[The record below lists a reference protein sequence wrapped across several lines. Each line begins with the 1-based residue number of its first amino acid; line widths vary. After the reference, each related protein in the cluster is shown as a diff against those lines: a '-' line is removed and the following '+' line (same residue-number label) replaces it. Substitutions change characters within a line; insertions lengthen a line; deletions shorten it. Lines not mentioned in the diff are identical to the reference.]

1 MPLLLIDTGTG
12 AFDFSHSYLYRFDS
26 VANLVFTDAD
36 VGAVPYVPTSAEATE
51 AAAEYQAWCVRAGQ
65 PLNQQ
70 VVTLLTNADAVKAE
84 LLAYVDKQTAK
95 FEDNLNKEMYFTS
108 SLGFKVNGDRRTKDN
123 LQDLITF
130 FDLQAK
136 EGKISYRDYD
146 NQDQALT
153 KEQLQ
158 TLLTE
163 HVTNGQ
169 MLYTIKWQLQ
179 SKINAAESLD
189 DLHNITI
196 AFPMCDFSKK
206 ADVDTG
212 LVE

>member
-1 MPLLLIDTGTG
+1 MLFIETNNQVYEGN
-12 AFDFSHSYLYRFDS
+12 SYLFRFNA
-26 VANLVFTDAD
+26 VEKLVFTDQELS
-36 VGAVPYVPTSAEATE
+36 VSPYVCTNGE
-51 AAAEYQAWCVRAGQ
+51 AALCVKEYQDWCDQFSQ
-65 PLNQQ
+65 PVHSDLIAE
-70 VVTLLTNADAVKAE
+70 VSGLETVKSSLLQYIDA
-84 LLAYVDKQTAK
+84 QTAK
-95 FEDNLNKEMYFTS
+95 FEDNLNKDMYFTS

-136 EGKISYRDYD
+136 EGKIQYRDYD
-146 NQDQALT
+146 NQDQTLT

-169 MLYTIKWQLQ
+169 MLYNLKWQLQ
-179 SKINAAESLD
+179 SKVKSAESLD

-196 AFPMCDFSKK
+196 AFPMMDFSPK
-206 ADVDTG
+206 AEEDIETG
-212 LVE
+212 LAE

>member
-1 MPLLLIDTGTG
+1 MLFIETNNQIYEKDSYLFRFNAVEKLVFVDQELNASPYVCTNEEAALCVKEYQDWCSKFSQPVHSDLIAEVSGLENAKSSLLQYIDT
-12 AFDFSHSYLYRFDS
+12 
-26 VANLVFTDAD
+26 
-36 VGAVPYVPTSAEATE
+36 
-51 AAAEYQAWCVRAGQ
+51 
-65 PLNQQ
+65 
-70 VVTLLTNADAVKAE
+70 
-84 LLAYVDKQTAK
+84 QTAK

-136 EGKISYRDYD
+136 KGKIQYRDYD

-179 SKINAAESLD
+179 SKVKAATSLD
-189 DLHNITI
+189 DLHSITI
-196 AFPMCDFSKK
+196 AFPMTDFSVK
-206 ADVDTG
+206 AEENIETG
-212 LVE
+212 LAE

>member
-1 MPLLLIDTGTG
+1 MLFIETNNQVYERN
-12 AFDFSHSYLYRFDS
+12 SYLFRFNA
-26 VANLVFTDAD
+26 VEKLVFTNQELS
-36 VGAVPYVPTSAEATE
+36 VSPYVCTNEE
-51 AAAEYQAWCVRAGQ
+51 AALCVKEYQDWCDQFSQ
-65 PLNQQ
+65 PVYSDLIAE
-70 VVTLLTNADAVKAE
+70 VSGLETVKSSLLQYIDA
-84 LLAYVDKQTAK
+84 QTTK
-95 FEDNLNKEMYFTS
+95 FEDNLNKDMYFTS

-136 EGKISYRDYD
+136 EGKIQYRDYD
-146 NQDQALT
+146 NQDQTLT

-169 MLYTIKWQLQ
+169 MLYNLKWQLQ
-179 SKINAAESLD
+179 SKVKSAESLN

-196 AFPMCDFSKK
+196 AFPMMDFSPK
-206 ADVDTG
+206 AEEDIETG
-212 LVE
+212 LAE

>member
-1 MPLLLIDTGTG
+1 MLFIETNDQIYKEN
-12 AFDFSHSYLYRFDS
+12 SYLFRFNA
-26 VANLVFTDAD
+26 VEKLAFTDQELNAS
-36 VGAVPYVPTSAEATE
+36 PYVCTNEE
-51 AAAEYQAWCVRAGQ
+51 AALCVKEYQDWCNKFSQ
-65 PLNQQ
+65 PVHLDLIAE
-70 VVTLLTNADAVKAE
+70 VSGLETVKAS
-84 LLAYVDKQTAK
+84 LLQYIDAQTAK
-95 FEDNLNKEMYFTS
+95 FEDNLNKDMYFTS

-136 EGKISYRDYD
+136 EGKIQYRDYD
-146 NQDQALT
+146 NQDQSLT

-169 MLYTIKWQLQ
+169 MLYNVKWQLQ
-179 SKINAAESLD
+179 SKVKNAESLD

-196 AFPMCDFSKK
+196 AFPMMDFSAK
-206 ADVDTG
+206 AEEDIETG
-212 LVE
+212 LAE

>member
-1 MPLLLIDTGTG
+1 MLFKEFHGVSIP
-12 AFDFSHSYLYRFDS
+12 AHSYLYRFGS
-26 VANLVFTDAD
+26 VDKLVYCSED
-36 VGAVPYVPTSAEATE
+36 VGASPYVPTSEQAN
-51 AAAEYQAWCVRAGQ
+51 AALTEYQAWCSEF
-65 PLNQQ
+65 NQQ
-70 VVTLLTNADAVKAE
+70 QNADLIGLLSNVEASKAM
-84 LLAYVDKQTAK
+84 LLSEVDKQTAK

-136 EGKISYRDYD
+136 DSKISYRDYD

-169 MLYTIKWQLQ
+169 MLYTMKWQLQ
-179 SKINAAESLD
+179 SKINAATSLD
-189 DLHNITI
+189 ELHDITI
-196 AFPMCDFSKK
+196 AFPMSDFSKK

>member
-1 MPLLLIDTGTG
+1 MLFIETTNQIYKKN
-12 AFDFSHSYLYRFDS
+12 SYLFRFS
-26 VANLVFTDAD
+26 AVEKLVFTDQELDAS
-36 VGAVPYVPTSAEATE
+36 PYVCSNEE
-51 AAAEYQAWCVRAGQ
+51 AALCVKEYQDWCSKFSQ
-65 PLNQQ
+65 PVYSDLIAE
-70 VVTLLTNADAVKAE
+70 VSGLESAKSSLLQYIDT
-84 LLAYVDKQTAK
+84 QTAK

-136 EGKISYRDYD
+136 EGKIQYRDYD

-169 MLYTIKWQLQ
+169 MLYNVKWQLQ
-179 SKINAAESLD
+179 SKVKDATSLD

-196 AFPMCDFSKK
+196 AFPMTDFSAK
-206 ADVDTG
+206 AEENIETG
-212 LVE
+212 LAE

>member
-1 MPLLLIDTGTG
+1 MLFIETNNQIYKKD
-12 AFDFSHSYLYRFDS
+12 SYLFRFNA
-26 VANLVFTDAD
+26 VEKLVFVDQELDAS
-36 VGAVPYVPTSAEATE
+36 PYVCTDEE
-51 AAAEYQAWCVRAGQ
+51 AALCVKEYQDWCSKFSQ
-65 PLNQQ
+65 PVHSDLIAE
-70 VVTLLTNADAVKAE
+70 VSGLESAKTSLLQYIDA
-84 LLAYVDKQTAK
+84 LTAK

-136 EGKISYRDYD
+136 EGKIQYRDYG
-146 NQDQALT
+146 NQDQSLT

-169 MLYTIKWQLQ
+169 MLYTTKWQLQ
-179 SKINAAESLD
+179 SKVKAATSLD

-196 AFPMCDFSKK
+196 AFPMTDFSAK
-206 ADVDTG
+206 AEEDIETG
-212 LVE
+212 LAE

>member
-1 MPLLLIDTGTG
+1 MLFIETNDQIYEK
-12 AFDFSHSYLYRFDS
+12 DSYLFRFS
-26 VANLVFTDAD
+26 AVEKLVFVDQELDAS
-36 VGAVPYVPTSAEATE
+36 PYVCTNEE
-51 AAAEYQAWCVRAGQ
+51 AALCVKEYQDWCDQFSQ
-65 PLNQQ
+65 PVHSDLIAE
-70 VVTLLTNADAVKAE
+70 VSGLETVKSSLLQYIDA
-84 LLAYVDKQTAK
+84 QTAK
-95 FEDNLNKEMYFTS
+95 FEDNLNKDMYFTS

-136 EGKISYRDYD
+136 EGKIQYRDYD
-146 NQDQALT
+146 NQDQTLT

-169 MLYTIKWQLQ
+169 MLYNLKWQLQ
-179 SKINAAESLD
+179 SKVKSAESLD

-196 AFPMCDFSKK
+196 AFPMIDFSAK
-206 ADVDTG
+206 AEEDIETG
-212 LVE
+212 LAE

>member
-1 MPLLLIDTGTG
+1 MFVDDGTHH
-12 AFDFSHSYLYRFDS
+12 DFGGSYVYRFDA
-26 VANLVFTDAD
+26 VVNLVFCD
-36 VGAVPYVPTSAEATE
+36 VEQDEPPYVCTAEQSDACL
-51 AAAEYQAWCVRAGQ
+51 AEYGAWCDRLKLSPNSGLIAAVSNVDTNKKA
-65 PLNQQ
+65 
-70 VVTLLTNADAVKAE
+70 LLIY
-84 LLAYVDKQTAK
+84 LDKVASK

-136 EGKISYRDYD
+136 EGKIAYRDYD

-169 MLYTIKWQLQ
+169 MLYTMKWQLQ

-196 AFPMCDFSKK
+196 AFPMSDFSKK

>member
-1 MPLLLIDTGTG
+1 MLFIETNNQIYKKDSYLFRFNAVDKLVFVDQELDASPYVCTNEEAALCVKEYQDWCSKFSQPVHSDLIAEVSGLENAKASLLQYIDT
-12 AFDFSHSYLYRFDS
+12 
-26 VANLVFTDAD
+26 
-36 VGAVPYVPTSAEATE
+36 
-51 AAAEYQAWCVRAGQ
+51 
-65 PLNQQ
+65 
-70 VVTLLTNADAVKAE
+70 
-84 LLAYVDKQTAK
+84 QTAK

-136 EGKISYRDYD
+136 EGKIQYRDYD
-146 NQDQALT
+146 NQDQSLT

-169 MLYTIKWQLQ
+169 MLYTVKWQLQ
-179 SKINAAESLD
+179 SKVKDATSLD
-189 DLHNITI
+189 ALHNITI
-196 AFPMCDFSKK
+196 AFPMTDFSVK
-206 ADVDTG
+206 AEEDVETG
-212 LVE
+212 LAE

>member
-1 MPLLLIDTGTG
+1 MFFIETNDQIY
-12 AFDFSHSYLYRFDS
+12 DKDSYLFRFNT
-26 VANLVFTDAD
+26 VEKLVFTDQELN
-36 VGAVPYVPTSAEATE
+36 VSPYVCTDEE
-51 AAAEYQAWCVRAGQ
+51 AALCVKEYQDWCNKFSQ
-65 PLNQQ
+65 PVHSDLIAE
-70 VVTLLTNADAVKAE
+70 VSGLETVKTSLLQYIDA
-84 LLAYVDKQTAK
+84 QTAK
-95 FEDNLNKEMYFTS
+95 FEDNLNKDMYFTS

-136 EGKISYRDYD
+136 EGKIQYRDYD
-146 NQDQALT
+146 NQDQTLT

-169 MLYTIKWQLQ
+169 MLYNIKWQLQ
-179 SKINAAESLD
+179 SKVKNAESLD

-196 AFPMCDFSKK
+196 AFPMMDFSKK
-206 ADVDTG
+206 AEEDIETG
-212 LVE
+212 LAE